1 VDLSDSKG
9 INPDVVVNDSAMDPD
24 GLLRSDK
31 AVQAAIDA
39 MNGYT
44 SSDSSDSS
52 DSSEEQESEEEEEPS
67 A

>member
-1 VDLSDSKG
+1 MKNIFKYMIPCLAVAFGLTSCNST
-9 INPDVVVNDSAMDPD
+9 MD
-24 GLLRSDK
+24 DK
-31 AVQAAIDA
+31 AAIDA